1 VRTEAEFAEGHVDG
15 STNIPLDQVA
25 SQLESLRGKE
35 QIVVLQ
41 KRKSQRSETK

>member
-1 VRTEAEFAEGHVDG
+1 
-15 STNIPLDQVA
+15 VA

-41 KRKSQRSETK
+41 KRKSQRSETKWYWAKWYKKRH